1 MAGFL
6 TGFLSMLAPELCV
19 VSGGGEPQEQV
30 TGEAWEA
37 TQLPTSSLFLLS
49 FLSTITLVFEA
60 LMKISSN
67 NTQHRVYTEEMALL
81 VGAGAVVI
89 EPSPGSRAHPVYQC
103 GWSCVKITQR
113 HY

>member
-1 MAGFL
+1 
-6 TGFLSMLAPELCV
+6 
-19 VSGGGEPQEQV
+19 
-30 TGEAWEA
+30 
-37 TQLPTSSLFLLS
+37 
-49 FLSTITLVFEA
+49 
-60 LMKISSN
+60 MKISSN